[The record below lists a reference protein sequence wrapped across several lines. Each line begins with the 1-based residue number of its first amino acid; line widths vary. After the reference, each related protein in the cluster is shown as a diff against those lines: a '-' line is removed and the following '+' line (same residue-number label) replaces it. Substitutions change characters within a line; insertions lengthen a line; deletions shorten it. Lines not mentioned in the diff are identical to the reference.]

1 MFCILYEMEIVI
13 ILPYWEVYLSETT
26 FGRRKKCLAGLTAHR
41 NWLAC
46 CCFDNLLRWDAAWE
60 RGSIYG
66 YVFD

>member
-26 FGRRKKCLAGLTAHR
+26 FGRRKKCLAGLTAHG

-46 CCFDNLLRWDAAWE
+46 CCFDNLL
-60 RGSIYG
+60 
-66 YVFD
+66 